1 MGVDLMPKLNIT
13 IWNRK
18 FELEV
23 DYDCFEEEE
32 ITEKQKEAFEQ
43 LVEKC
48 DFFEGALSHSKDYC
62 IKHNKE
68 DVGGEKIDNIFKYIM
83 PKSIYVIRDK
93 EKRSIALMCDYKF
106 DLEHGIAIV
115 YEDEKFVKIVEQDA
129 VL

>member
-1 MGVDLMPKLNIT
+1 MSKLNIT

-23 DYDCFEEEE
+23 EYDCFEDED
-32 ITEKQKEAFEQ
+32 ITEKQKAA
-43 LVEKC
+43 LEKVVNQS
-48 DFFEGALSHSKDYC
+48 DFFEDALKHSKDYC
-62 IKHNKE
+62 IKQNKE
-68 DVGGEKIDNIFKYIM
+68 DIDEEVIENIFKYIM
-83 PKSIYVIRDK
+83 PRSIYVIRNK